1 MLLALSKGD
10 AVNNREQCFE
20 VLAAVKSLFFRVD
33 NMMLFFVPAGDPVQP
48 KWLRDCNERLGPRD
62 KKRARGV
69 MLFPRIPRMI
79 APPEENGNNNV

>member
-1 MLLALSKGD
+1 
-10 AVNNREQCFE
+10 
-20 VLAAVKSLFFRVD
+20 
-33 NMMLFFVPAGDPVQP
+33 MLFFVPAGDPVQP